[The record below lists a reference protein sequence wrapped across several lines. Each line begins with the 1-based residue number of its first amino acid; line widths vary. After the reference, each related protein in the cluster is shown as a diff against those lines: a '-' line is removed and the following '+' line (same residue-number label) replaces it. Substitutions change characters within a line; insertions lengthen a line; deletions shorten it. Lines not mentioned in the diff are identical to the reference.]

1 MVAIGCIN
9 SVIAHLQHFDMKYVL
24 GLVFATLVLASCYT
38 DKKATK
44 QIEKAM
50 QKKPELT
57 LEKFRTKYPCI
68 ETSSDTTIVIKD
80 TTIEVEV
87 ECPDLVDTTF
97 IRDTIK
103 TVNNKVIVK
112 KVPVKV
118 QLPGQVITKYIEDSA
133 KIKLL
138 SIENQKLIDE
148 NKKLKYEVNHLKS
161 WRKYLIIPYLL
172 VILFLIIKAL
182 TKKSL

>member
-1 MVAIGCIN
+1 
-9 SVIAHLQHFDMKYVL
+9 MKYVL
-24 GLVFATLVLASCYT
+24 GIIFATFVLVSCYT

-44 QIEKAM
+44 QIEKAIS
-50 QKKPELT
+50 KKPELA

-68 ETSSDTTIVIKD
+68 QTGSDTTIVIKD

-103 TVNNKVIVK
+103 TVDNKVVIK

-118 QLPGQVITKYIEDSA
+118 QLPGQVITKYVEDSA

-138 SIENQKLIDE
+138 SLEINKLQAE
-148 NKKLKYEVNHLKS
+148 NKDLKERVDGLRK
-161 WRKYLIIPYLL
+161 WRKYLLIPYILILL
-172 VILFLIIKAL
+172 ALLIREGIKKW
-182 TKKSL
+182 TK